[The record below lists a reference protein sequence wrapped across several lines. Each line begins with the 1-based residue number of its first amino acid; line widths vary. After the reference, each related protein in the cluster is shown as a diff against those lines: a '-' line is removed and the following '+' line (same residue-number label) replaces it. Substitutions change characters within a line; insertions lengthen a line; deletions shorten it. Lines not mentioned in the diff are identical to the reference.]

1 MTKYLTYIRLLFIWR
16 LINIKIKTYKVD
28 FKFYN
33 ESLADCIR
41 IKPDLLDSLV
51 EFSCDQ
57 TKNDTSEIIIEDHRL
72 LRMLLEKAKKLR
84 KLCIHHKI
92 NNADAAL
99 EDGLIINAPLEKLKL
114 FGVSDRSLEVIC
126 KLKSLKQLGLER
138 SDEITND
145 GDTPFICLLCF

>member
-99 EDGLIINAPLEKLKL
+99 EDGLIINAPLDKLKL
-114 FGVSDRSLEVIC
+114 VGVSDRSLEIIF
-126 KLKSLKQLGLER
+126 KLKSLKSLSLER

-145 GDTPFICLLCF
+145 GDASFIPLL